1 MDSES
6 SLIDLQGSWH
16 GCCCDALTFSHLK
29 ISISGNNFECWEQI
43 TPNCEEPLW
52 SDNSDLSGK
61 FFLRDYHE
69 DKNSFSK
76 YFRLVFFPNDNISTG
91 KVKKGI
97 DLSNKLLLV
106 EGIGL
111 YLFEA
116 GLMTRI

>member
-1 MDSES
+1 
-6 SLIDLQGSWH
+6 
-16 GCCCDALTFSHLK
+16 
-29 ISISGNNFECWEQI
+29 
-43 TPNCEEPLW
+43 
-52 SDNSDLSGK
+52 
-61 FFLRDYHE
+61 
-69 DKNSFSK
+69 
-76 YFRLVFFPNDNISTG
+76 LVFFPNDNISTE